1 MTSVICGISRFGPK
15 APFVMRSKEL
25 AVMPA
30 KAEGIGGLDRDEEAD
45 AVSWLRLAMALG
57 TFYVCLVPEVSE
69 SIGHTRPAMRG
80 VSRPR

>member
-45 AVSWLRLAMALG
+45 AVRWLLRLGPRVLW
-57 TFYVCLVPEVSE
+57 VPRADAHFV
-69 SIGHTRPAMRG
+69 
-80 VSRPR
+80 